1 MPYLK
6 ERVKSYNDFANN
18 DLAGILGEGFT
29 SSLHLDVNEFRSGL
43 FKNNGSGNFEF
54 IPFDTQ
60 AQIAPINS
68 ILFEDFNG
76 DQLKDILVAGNN
88 YHAEIETTRSDAGI
102 GVFLKGNREST
113 FDSVSNMQTGF
124 FAKNDVR
131 NLMSIITNK
140 GKDILV
146 INNNGKHQLF
156 KVENKGV
163 K

>member
-18 DLAGILGEGFT
+18 DLAGILGEEFT

-54 IPFDTQ
+54 IAFDSE

-76 DQLKDILVAGNN
+76 DQLKDVLVAGNN

-102 GVFLKGNREST
+102 GVFLKGNGKST

-124 FAKNDVR
+124 FANNDVR
-131 NLMSIITNK
+131 NLMSVITKEGNADTCYK
-140 GKDILV
+140 
-146 INNNGKHQLF
+146 
-156 KVENKGV
+156 
-163 K
+163 